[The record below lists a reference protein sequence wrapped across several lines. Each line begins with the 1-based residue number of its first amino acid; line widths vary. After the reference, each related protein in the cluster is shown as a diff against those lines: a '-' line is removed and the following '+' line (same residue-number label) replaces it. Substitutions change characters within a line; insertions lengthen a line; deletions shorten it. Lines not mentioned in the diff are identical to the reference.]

1 MFQPIDNGVGQ
12 KHRVRAKR
20 KRRRAYLQRKKAAL
34 RASPTRTT
42 PVKQRLKKEPES
54 IPGDVASG

>member
-1 MFQPIDNGVGQ
+1 MFQPIDNAVGQ

-34 RASPTRTT
+34 RASPPRTT
-42 PVKQRLKKEPES
+42 PAKERAKQERNTTE
-54 IPGDVASG
+54 